1 VSKPIIEVDDLRIV
15 FPISGG
21 GTVPAVD
28 GISLAVNAGET
39 FGIIGESGSGKTT
52 LGRALVCL
60 ERPSGGAVRH
70 HGLDPWSL
78 PAKQLRRH
86 RRDFQIIFQD
96 SNAAFNPR
104 RTILQSVMEPLEVSD
119 VPRGQ
124 REAVALEL
132 LGRVGLDEVM
142 SQRYPH
148 ELSGGQKQRANIAR
162 ALTTNPSLIVCDES
176 VAALDVSIQ
185 AEILNLLAKLQREQG
200 LTYVFITH
208 SLSVISH
215 ISDRIAVMY
224 LGRWME
230 LGRTEDVLD
239 RSLHPYTQALLSAE
253 PMPHRPGELER
264 KRIMLAGETP
274 GPGNIPSGCRFRN
287 RCAYAQDKCA
297 SEVPQWREHRQGHWV
312 ACHFAG
318 ELPQAKADHAN
329 QPSQQALA

>member
-1 VSKPIIEVDDLRIV
+1 
-15 FPISGG
+15 
-21 GTVPAVD
+21 
-28 GISLAVNAGET
+28 
-39 FGIIGESGSGKTT
+39 
-52 LGRALVCL
+52 
-60 ERPSGGAVRH
+60 
-70 HGLDPWSL
+70 
-78 PAKQLRRH
+78 
-86 RRDFQIIFQD
+86 
-96 SNAAFNPR
+96 
-104 RTILQSVMEPLEVSD
+104 MEPLEVSD
-119 VPRGQ
+119 VPRAQ

-162 ALTTNPSLIVCDES
+162 ALTTNPSLIVCDKS

-185 AEILNLLAKLQREQG
+185 AEILNLLARLQREQG

-239 RSLHPYTQALLSAE
+239 RPLHPYTQALLSAE
-253 PMPHRPGELER
+253 PMPHRPGEPER
-264 KRIMLAGETP
+264 KRITLAGETP
-274 GPGNIPSGCRFRN
+274 GPGAIPSGCRFRN
-287 RCAYAQDKCA
+287 RCAYAQEKCA
-297 SEVPQWREHRQGHWV
+297 EHVPEWREHQTGHWV

-318 ELPQAKADHAN
+318 ALPQSNTDRAD
-329 QPSQQALA
+329 QRSEALA

>member
-1 VSKPIIEVDDLRIV
+1 MSRPIVEVQDLRIV
-15 FPISGG
+15 FPIGGG
-21 GTVPAVD
+21 GTVPAID
-28 GISLAVNAGET
+28 GVSLAVNEGET

-60 ERPSGGAVRH
+60 ERPSEGHLSHGGV
-70 HGLDPWSL
+70 DPWSL
-78 PAKQLRRH
+78 SRSELRHH
-86 RRDFQIIFQD
+86 RRNFQIIFQD

-104 RTILQSVMEPLEVSD
+104 MTVLRSVMEPLEVSD
-119 VPRGQ
+119 IPKAQ
-124 REAVALEL
+124 REKLALEL
-132 LGRVGLDEVM
+132 LGRVGLDDVM

-215 ISDRIAVMY
+215 ISDRVAVMY

-239 RSLHPYTQALLSAE
+239 RPLHPYTQALLSAE
-253 PMPHRPGELER
+253 PMPQRPGEPER
-264 KRIMLAGETP
+264 PRITLAGETP
-274 GPGNIPSGCRFRN
+274 GPGAIPSGCRFRN

-297 SEVPQWREHRQGHWV
+297 DLVPEWREQRPGHWV

-318 ELPQAKADHAN
+318 SLPETDVRHD
-329 QPSQQALA
+329 QQVLQVPA

>member
-1 VSKPIIEVDDLRIV
+1 MKEPIIRVEDLHID

-28 GISLAVNAGET
+28 GVSLTVNAGET

-60 ERPSGGAVRH
+60 ERPSEGRISHAGV
-70 HGLDPWSL
+70 DPWNL
-78 PAKQLRRH
+78 APRDLRRH
-86 RRDFQIIFQD
+86 RRNYQIIFQD
-96 SNAAFNPR
+96 SNAALNPR

-119 VPRGQ
+119 VPKANR
-124 REAVALEL
+124 RSVALGL

-142 SQRYPH
+142 AERYPH

-162 ALTTNPSLIVCDES
+162 ALTANPSLIVCDES

-185 AEILNLLAKLQREQG
+185 AEILNLLARLQREHG

-208 SLSVISH
+208 SLSVIGH

-230 LGRTEDVLD
+230 LGPADDILD
-239 RSLHPYTQALLSAE
+239 RPLHPYTQALLSAE
-253 PMPHRPGELER
+253 PMPRPPGEESR
-264 KRIMLAGETP
+264 SRIMLAGETP
-274 GPGNIPSGCRFRN
+274 GPGAFPSGCRFRN
-287 RCAYAQDKCA
+287 RCAHARELCA
-297 SEVPQWREHRQGHWV
+297 TSEPEWQEHRPGQWA

-318 ELPQAKADHAN
+318 TIPWTNDHQAVRHVEVSA
-329 QPSQQALA
+329 